1 MKKLSAVL
9 AIVLVVMLL
18 TTAALAA
25 GTQTTPVVYGLSVQS
40 GYSVS
45 FKTESGAAAG
55 TATGTVGT
63 STGTVYKDA
72 AKLELSFTGT
82 PGEQYAV
89 FLLKD
94 STVPTQGSI
103 KYIDQTEG
111 SSVKFTV
118 YPYDLGETGSYGL
131 YVSSTNMGY
140 TKVAEFSVTDSWEE
154 APYTLGDVNMDGK
167 ITAQDASLV
176 LRVATRLETLTET
189 QLAAAKVSSNGD
201 LPTANDAAT
210 ILRYATRLIDTFPN
224 EN

>member
-9 AIVLVVMLL
+9 AIVLAVMLL

-25 GTQTTPVVYGLSVQS
+25 GTQTTPVAYGLSVER

-45 FKTESGAAAG
+45 FKTSDGSAAG
-55 TATGTVGT
+55 TATGIVSG

-111 SSVKFTV
+111 SNVKFTV
-118 YPYDLGETGSYGL
+118 YPYDLSETGEYRL
-131 YVSSTNMGY
+131 YVSSTSTGY
-140 TKVAEFSVTDSWEE
+140 AKVATFGVTDNWEE
-154 APYTLGDVNMDGK
+154 APYTLGDVNMDGS
-167 ITAQDASLV
+167 IDVIDASL
-176 LRVATRLETLTET
+176 
-189 QLAAAKVSSNGD
+189 
-201 LPTANDAAT
+201 
-210 ILRYATRLIDTFPN
+210 ILRYAANLNTLTDTQKAAADVNGNNSIDVIDASMVLRYAANLIDSF
-224 EN
+224 

>member
-9 AIVLVVMLL
+9 AIVLAVMLL

-25 GTQTTPVVYGLSVQS
+25 GTQTTPVVYGLNVESS
-40 GYSVS
+40 YIVS
-45 FKTESGAAAG
+45 FKTADGSAAG
-55 TATGTVGT
+55 TATGIVGG

-118 YPYDLGETGSYGL
+118 YPNNLSDPGDYKL
-131 YVSSTNMGY
+131 YISSTSAGY
-140 TKVAEFSVTDSWEE
+140 KQVASFSVTSSWEE
-154 APYTLGDVNMDGK
+154 APYVLGDVNGDN
-167 ITAQDASLV
+167 AVNSVDALYV
-176 LRVATRLETLTET
+176 LQYNAYLIELNDT
-189 QLAAAKVSSNGD
+189 QKKAADVNSDNAINSV
-201 LPTANDAAT
+201 DALL
-210 ILRYATRLIDTFPN
+210 ILQKNAGYDVGF
-224 EN
+224 

>member
-140 TKVAEFSVTDSWEE
+140 TTDSWEE

>member
-9 AIVLVVMLL
+9 AIVLAVMLL

-25 GTQTTPVVYGLSVQS
+25 GTQTTPVVYGLSVDS

-45 FKTESGAAAG
+45 FKTADGSAAG
-55 TATGTVGT
+55 TATGIVGG

-111 SSVKFTV
+111 SNVKFTV
-118 YPYDLGETGSYGL
+118 YPYDLGETGIYGL

-154 APYTLGDVNMDGK
+154 APYTLGDVDMDGR
-167 ITAQDASLV
+167 ITAADASLV
-176 LRVATRLETLTET
+176 LQGVAKQITLTDT
-189 QLAAAKVSSNGD
+189 QLSAAKVNDG
-201 LPTANDAAT
+201 LLLTAADASLILQYVAKT
-210 ILRYATRLIDTFPN
+210 IAKFPV
-224 EN
+224 ET

>member
-9 AIVLVVMLL
+9 AIVLAVMLL

-25 GTQTTPVVYGLSVQS
+25 GTQTTPVVYGLNVESS
-40 GYSVS
+40 YIVS
-45 FKTESGAAAG
+45 FKTADGSAAG
-55 TATGTVGT
+55 TATGIVGG

-140 TKVAEFSVTDSWEE
+140 TKIAEFSVTDSWEE
-154 APYTLGDVNMDGK
+154 APYTLGDVNMDGS
-167 ITAQDASLV
+167 IDVIDASL
-176 LRVATRLETLTET
+176 
-189 QLAAAKVSSNGD
+189 
-201 LPTANDAAT
+201 
-210 ILRYATRLIDTFPN
+210 ILRYAANLNTLTDTQKAAADVNGNNSIDVIDASMVLRYAANLIDSF
-224 EN
+224 

>member
-9 AIVLVVMLL
+9 AIVLAVMLL

-25 GTQTTPVVYGLSVQS
+25 GTQTTPVVYGLSVES

-45 FKTESGAAAG
+45 FKTADGAAAG
-55 TATGTVGT
+55 TATGTVGN
-63 STGTVYKDA
+63 STGTVYKGA
-72 AKLELSFTGT
+72 AKLELSFTGNA
-82 PGEQYAV
+82 GEQYAV

-111 SSVKFTV
+111 SNVKFTV

-131 YVSSTNMGY
+131 YVSSTNLGY

-154 APYTLGDVNMDGK
+154 APYTLGDVNGDGK
-167 ITAQDASLV
+167 INISDALLILQDIVGAVDLNEQQQQAANVDKSNASINV
-176 LRVATRLETLTET
+176 
-189 QLAAAKVSSNGD
+189 
-201 LPTANDAAT
+201 NDALKLLNYIVGNIT
-210 ILRYATRLIDTFPN
+210 EL
-224 EN
+224 

>member
-9 AIVLVVMLL
+9 AIVLAVMLL

-25 GTQTTPVVYGLSVQS
+25 GTQTTPVVYGLNVESS
-40 GYSVS
+40 YIVS
-45 FKTESGAAAG
+45 FKTADGSAAG
-55 TATGTVGT
+55 TATGIVGG

-154 APYTLGDVNMDGK
+154 APYTLGDVNMDGS
-167 ITAQDASLV
+167 IDVIDASL
-176 LRVATRLETLTET
+176 
-189 QLAAAKVSSNGD
+189 
-201 LPTANDAAT
+201 
-210 ILRYATRLIDTFPN
+210 ILRYAANLNTLTDTQKAAADVNGNNSIDVIDASMVLRYAANLIDSF
-224 EN
+224 

>member
-9 AIVLVVMLL
+9 AIVLAVMLL

-25 GTQTTPVVYGLSVQS
+25 GTQTTPVVYGLSVGS

-45 FKTESGAAAG
+45 FKTADGSAAG
-55 TATGTVGT
+55 TATGIVGG

-111 SSVKFTV
+111 SNVKFTV
-118 YPYDLGETGSYGL
+118 YPYDLGETGIYGL

-154 APYTLGDVNMDGK
+154 APYTLGDVNGDGA
-167 ITAQDASLV
+167 INSVDALYV
-176 LRVATRLETLTET
+176 LQFNAGLIELNDS
-189 QLAAAKVSSNGD
+189 QKKAADVNSDESVNSV
-201 LPTANDAAT
+201 DALL
-210 ILRYATRLIDTFPN
+210 ILQKNAGYDVEF
-224 EN
+224 

>member
-72 AKLELSFTGT
+72 AKLELSFTGNA
-82 PGEQYAV
+82 GEQYAV
-89 FLLKD
+89 FLLKG
-94 STVPTQGSI
+94 SEVPTQGSI

-111 SSVKFTV
+111 SNVKFTV
-118 YPYDLGETGSYGL
+118 YPYDLSETGSYGL

-154 APYTLGDVNMDGK
+154 APYVLGDVNMDGA
-167 ITAQDASLV
+167 IDSRDALLILQYSVDPVTHPLNQTQMLAANVNKDNAINSRDALLV
-176 LRVATRLETLTET
+176 LQKSVGME
-189 QLAAAKVSSNGD
+189 VG
-201 LPTANDAAT
+201 
-210 ILRYATRLIDTFPN
+210 F
-224 EN
+224 

>member
-9 AIVLVVMLL
+9 AIVLAVMLL

-25 GTQTTPVVYGLSVQS
+25 GTQTTPVVYGLNVESS
-40 GYSVS
+40 YIVS
-45 FKTESGAAAG
+45 FKTADGSAAG
-55 TATGTVGT
+55 TATGIVGG

-167 ITAQDASLV
+167 INVSDALLILQDIVGTVDLNEQQQQAANVDKSNASINV
-176 LRVATRLETLTET
+176 
-189 QLAAAKVSSNGD
+189 
-201 LPTANDAAT
+201 NDALKLLNYIVGNIT
-210 ILRYATRLIDTFPN
+210 EL
-224 EN
+224 

>member
-9 AIVLVVMLL
+9 AIVLAVMLL

-25 GTQTTPVVYGLSVQS
+25 GTQTTPVVYGLSVKS

-45 FKTESGAAAG
+45 FKTADGSAAG
-55 TATGTVGT
+55 TATGIVGG

-72 AKLELSFTGT
+72 AKLELSLTGT

-111 SSVKFTV
+111 SNVKFTV
-118 YPYDLGETGSYGL
+118 YPYDLGDTGSYGL

-154 APYTLGDVNMDGK
+154 APYTLGDVNGDGK
-167 ITAQDASLV
+167 INISDALLILQDIVGAVDLNEQQQQAANVDKSNASINV
-176 LRVATRLETLTET
+176 
-189 QLAAAKVSSNGD
+189 
-201 LPTANDAAT
+201 NDALKLLNYIVGNIT
-210 ILRYATRLIDTFPN
+210 EL
-224 EN
+224 

>member
-72 AKLELSFTGT
+72 AKLELSFTGED
-82 PGEQYAV
+82 GEQYAV
-89 FLLKD
+89 FLLKG
-94 STVPTQGSI
+94 SEVPTQGSI

-111 SSVKFTV
+111 SNVKFTV
-118 YPYDLGETGSYGL
+118 YPYDLSETGSYGL
-131 YVSSTNMGY
+131 YVSSTSAGY
-140 TKVAEFSVTDSWEE
+140 KQVATFGVTDNWEE
-154 APYTLGDVNMDGK
+154 APYTLGDVDMDGR
-167 ITAQDASLV
+167 ITASDASLV
-176 LRVATRLETLTET
+176 LQYVAKQITLTDT
-189 QLAAAKVSSNGD
+189 QLAAAKVNDGT
-201 LPTANDAAT
+201 LLTAADASL
-210 ILRYATRLIDTFPN
+210 ILQYVAKVITKFPV
-224 EN
+224 ET

>member
-9 AIVLVVMLL
+9 AIVLAVMLL

-25 GTQTTPVVYGLSVQS
+25 GTQTTPVVYGLSVEN

-45 FKTESGAAAG
+45 FKTADGSAAG
-55 TATGTVGT
+55 TATGIVGG

-167 ITAQDASLV
+167 INVSDALLILQDIVGTVDLNEQQQQAANVDKSNASINV
-176 LRVATRLETLTET
+176 
-189 QLAAAKVSSNGD
+189 
-201 LPTANDAAT
+201 NDALKLLNYIVGNIT
-210 ILRYATRLIDTFPN
+210 EL
-224 EN
+224 

>member
-9 AIVLVVMLL
+9 AIVLAVMLL

-25 GTQTTPVVYGLSVQS
+25 GTQTTPVVYGLSVKS

-45 FKTESGAAAG
+45 FKTADGSAAG
-55 TATGTVGT
+55 TATGIVGG

-118 YPYDLGETGSYGL
+118 YPYDLSETGEYRL
-131 YVSSTNMGY
+131 YVSSTSTGY
-140 TKVAEFSVTDSWEE
+140 AKVATFGVTDNWEE
-154 APYTLGDVNMDGK
+154 APYTLGDVNMDGS
-167 ITAQDASLV
+167 IDVIDASL
-176 LRVATRLETLTET
+176 
-189 QLAAAKVSSNGD
+189 
-201 LPTANDAAT
+201 
-210 ILRYATRLIDTFPN
+210 ILRYAANLNTLTDTQKAAADVNGNNSIDVIDASMVLRYAANLIDSF
-224 EN
+224 

>member
-72 AKLELSFTGT
+72 AKLELSFTGNA
-82 PGEQYAV
+82 GEQYAV
-89 FLLKD
+89 FLLKGSD
-94 STVPTQGSI
+94 VPTQGSI

-111 SSVKFTV
+111 SNVKFTV
-118 YPYDLGETGSYGL
+118 YPYDLSETGEYKL
-131 YVSSTNMGY
+131 YVSSTSTGY
-140 TKVAEFSVTDSWEE
+140 KQVATFGVTDNWEE

-167 ITAQDASLV
+167 IDVIDASV
-176 LRVATRLETLTET
+176 
-189 QLAAAKVSSNGD
+189 
-201 LPTANDAAT
+201 
-210 ILRYATRLIDTFPN
+210 ILRYAANLDTLTDTQKAAADVNRDNTIDVIDASAVLRYAANLIDSF
-224 EN
+224 

>member
-72 AKLELSFTGT
+72 AKLELSFTGDA
-82 PGEQYAV
+82 GEQYAV
-89 FLLKD
+89 FLLEGSD
-94 STVPTQGSI
+94 VPTQGSI

-118 YPYDLGETGSYGL
+118 YPYDLSETGEYRL
-131 YVSSTNMGY
+131 YVSSTSTGY
-140 TKVAEFSVTDSWEE
+140 KLVASFSVTDNWEE
-154 APYTLGDVNMDGK
+154 APYTLGDVNGDN
-167 ITAQDASLV
+167 AVNSVDALYV
-176 LRVATRLETLTET
+176 LQYNAYLIELNDT
-189 QLAAAKVSSNGD
+189 QKKAADVNSDNAINSV
-201 LPTANDAAT
+201 DALL
-210 ILRYATRLIDTFPN
+210 ILQKNAGYDVGF
-224 EN
+224 

>member
-9 AIVLVVMLL
+9 AIVLAVMLL

-25 GTQTTPVVYGLSVQS
+25 GTQTTPVVYGLNVES
-40 GYSVS
+40 GYIVS
-45 FKTESGAAAG
+45 FKTADGSAAG
-55 TATGTVGT
+55 TATGIVGG

-154 APYTLGDVNMDGK
+154 APYTLGDVNMDGS
-167 ITAQDASLV
+167 ITAYDASLI
-176 LRVATRLETLTET
+176 LQHIAEINSLSGNSL
-189 QLAAAKVSSNGD
+189 LAADTDKNGEI
-201 LPTANDAAT
+201 TAFDASR
-210 ILRYATRLIDTFPN
+210 ILQLVAEIIDNF
-224 EN
+224 

>member
-9 AIVLVVMLL
+9 AIVLAVMLL

-25 GTQTTPVVYGLSVQS
+25 GTQTTPVVYGLSVLN

-45 FKTESGAAAG
+45 FKTADGAAAV
-55 TATGTVGT
+55 TATGIVNG

-72 AKLELSFTGT
+72 VKLELSFTGSA
-82 PGEQYAV
+82 GEQYAV

-94 STVPTQGSI
+94 NTVPTENSV

-118 YPYDLGETGSYGL
+118 YPYDLGETGRYGL

-140 TKVAEFSVTDSWEE
+140 TKVASFSVTSSWEE
-154 APYTLGDVNMDGK
+154 APYTLGDVDMDGI
-167 ITAQDASLV
+167 ITASDASMV
-176 LRVATRLETLTET
+176 LQHVAKQITLTDT
-189 QLAAAKVSSNGD
+189 QLAAAKVSGGD
-201 LPTANDAAT
+201 MLTAADASL
-210 ILRYATRLIDTFPN
+210 ILQYVAKVITKFPV
-224 EN
+224 ET

>member
-9 AIVLVVMLL
+9 AILLALTLL
-18 TTAALAA
+18 TPAALAA
-25 GTQTTPVVYGLSVQS
+25 GMQTTPVVYGLSVES

-45 FKTESGAAAG
+45 FKTADGSVAG
-55 TATGTVGT
+55 TATGIVGG

-154 APYTLGDVNMDGK
+154 APYTLGDVNMDGS
-167 ITAQDASLV
+167 IDVIDASL
-176 LRVATRLETLTET
+176 
-189 QLAAAKVSSNGD
+189 
-201 LPTANDAAT
+201 
-210 ILRYATRLIDTFPN
+210 ILRYAANLNTLTDTQKAAADVNGNNSIDVIDASMVLRYAANLIDSF
-224 EN
+224 

>member
-9 AIVLVVMLL
+9 AIVLAVMLL

-25 GTQTTPVVYGLSVQS
+25 GTQTTPVVYGLSVES

-45 FKTESGAAAG
+45 FKTADGSAAAA
-55 TATGTVGT
+55 ATGIVGG
-63 STGTVYKDA
+63 STGTVYKNA

-154 APYTLGDVNMDGK
+154 APYTLGDVNMDGS
-167 ITAQDASLV
+167 IDVIDASL
-176 LRVATRLETLTET
+176 
-189 QLAAAKVSSNGD
+189 
-201 LPTANDAAT
+201 
-210 ILRYATRLIDTFPN
+210 ILRYAANLNTLTDTQKAAADVNGNNSIDVIDASMVLRYAANLIDSF
-224 EN
+224 

>member
-9 AIVLVVMLL
+9 AIVLAVMLL

-25 GTQTTPVVYGLSVQS
+25 GTQTTPVVYGLSVES

-45 FKTESGAAAG
+45 FKTADGSVAG
-55 TATGTVGT
+55 TATGIVGG

-111 SSVKFTV
+111 TSVRFTV
-118 YPYDLGETGSYGL
+118 YPYDLSEAGSYGL
-131 YVSSTNMGY
+131 YVSSTSTGY
-140 TKVAEFSVTDSWEE
+140 KLVASFGVTSSWEE
-154 APYTLGDVNMDGK
+154 APYTLGDVDMDGI
-167 ITAQDASLV
+167 ITASDASMV
-176 LRVATRLETLTET
+176 LQHVAKQITLTDT
-189 QLAAAKVSSNGD
+189 QLAAAKVSGGD
-201 LPTANDAAT
+201 MLTAADASL
-210 ILRYATRLIDTFPN
+210 ILQYVAKVITKFPV
-224 EN
+224 ET

>member
-1 MKKLSAVL
+1 MKKISAVL
-9 AIVLVVMLL
+9 AIVLAVMLL

-25 GTQTTPVVYGLSVQS
+25 GTQTTPVVYGLNVESS
-40 GYSVS
+40 YIVS
-45 FKTESGAAAG
+45 FKTADGSAAG
-55 TATGTVGT
+55 TATGIVGG

-154 APYTLGDVNMDGK
+154 APYTLGDVNMDGS
-167 ITAQDASLV
+167 IDVIDASL
-176 LRVATRLETLTET
+176 
-189 QLAAAKVSSNGD
+189 
-201 LPTANDAAT
+201 
-210 ILRYATRLIDTFPN
+210 ILRYAANLNTLTDTQKAAADVNGNNSIDVIDASMVLRYAANLIDSF
-224 EN
+224 